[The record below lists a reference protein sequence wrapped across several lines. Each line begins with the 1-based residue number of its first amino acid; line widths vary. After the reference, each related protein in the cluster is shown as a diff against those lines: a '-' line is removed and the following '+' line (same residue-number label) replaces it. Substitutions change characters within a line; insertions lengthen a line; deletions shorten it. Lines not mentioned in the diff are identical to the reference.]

1 MKKTLYALIPM
12 LICFIGSAQN
22 NMNQADLDLLEVYRD
37 RNVVFRQID
46 EHTWIG
52 SGNRMASETVYII
65 EGNDRAVVID
75 AGTYMPKLDKIVA
88 KITDKPVSLLLTHAH
103 GDHVGAVNCFDEV
116 WLNPNDTGLAAYS
129 MKNYKGTVRHIENGQ
144 RFDLGGRV
152 LEAVYT
158 PGHTPGSTTFLEVG
172 TDTGYS
178 GDSFGNGNLLVMD
191 DFKTLIKT
199 CRESYD
205 YFSENGYTKFY
216 NGHFWGPNF
225 ETLDRIKEIQ
235 EIAEGVFLGQIEG
248 EKGKDA
254 GNMDRIVTRNGFR
267 FNYNNEALQ
276 KERADFDFVSVAP
289 EDFNENIFNLVGK
302 DWTVITAGEKPN
314 SMVASWGGA
323 GIMFNKP
330 VTWCFLR
337 ANRYT
342 LEKIKE
348 TGFYTMCYFP
358 EEYKGDIMPF
368 GIKSGRNTDKMAQ
381 TKLTPMLTPA
391 GAPAYEEA
399 KIIIECK
406 LIAAPTVSKDEF
418 YTQEGKEF
426 LQGGYDEA
434 KDWHKLVYGEITRI
448 YIKK

>member
-1 MKKTLYALIPM
+1 MKKTLFALISM
-12 LICFIGSAQN
+12 LACIGAFAQSN
-22 NMNQADLDLLEVYRD
+22 KNQADLDLPEVYRD
-37 RNVVFRQID
+37 KNVVFRQID

-52 SGNRMASETVYII
+52 SGNRVASETVYII
-65 EGNDRAVVID
+65 EGNDKAVVID
-75 AGTYMPKLDKIVA
+75 AGTHMPKLDKIVA
-88 KITDKPVSLLLTHAH
+88 KITDKPVSLILTHGH
-103 GDHVGAVNCFDEV
+103 GDHVGAAGCFDELWV
-116 WLNPNDTGLAAYS
+116 NTADKGMLR
-129 MKNYKGTVRHIENGQ
+129 NYKGTIHHIENGQ

-152 LEAVYT
+152 LEAFYT

-178 GDSFGNGNLLVMD
+178 GDAFGNGNLLVMG

-216 NGHFWGPNF
+216 NGHFWGDNF
-225 ETLDRIKEIQ
+225 ETLERIKEIQ
-235 EIAEGVFLGQIEG
+235 DIAEGVFFGQIEG
-248 EKGKDA
+248 ENGKDM
-254 GNMDRIVTRNGFR
+254 GNMDRIVRRNDFR
-267 FNYNNEALQ
+267 FNYNNDALQ
-276 KERADFDFVSVAP
+276 KERAEFDFVTVTP
-289 EDFNENIFNLVGK
+289 EEFNENIFNLVGK
-302 DWTVITAGEKPN
+302 DWTVITAGEEPN
-314 SMVASWGGA
+314 SMVASWGGV

-348 TGFYTMCYFP
+348 TCFYTMCYFP
-358 EEYKGDIMPF
+358 EQHKGDIMPF
-368 GIKSGRNTDKMAQ
+368 GTKSGRNTDKMAQ

-418 YTQEGKEF
+418 YTQEGKDF

-434 KDWHKLVYGEITRI
+434 RDWHKLVYGEITKI

>member
-1 MKKTLYALIPM
+1 MKKTLLALISM
-12 LICFIGSAQN
+12 LACIGAFAQTN
-22 NMNQADLDLLEVYRD
+22 KNQADIDLPEVYRD
-37 RNVVFRQID
+37 KNIVFRQID

-52 SGNRMASETVYII
+52 SGNRVASETVYII
-65 EGNDRAVVID
+65 EGNEKAVLLD
-75 AGTYMPKLDKIVA
+75 AGTHIPKLDKIVA
-88 KITDKPVSLLLTHAH
+88 KITDKPVSLLLTHGH
-103 GDHVGAVNCFDEV
+103 GDHVGAAGCFDEL
-116 WLNPNDTGLAAYS
+116 WMNTADKGMLR
-129 MKNYKGTVRHIENGQ
+129 NYKGTIHHIENGQ

-152 LEAVYT
+152 LEAFYT
-158 PGHTPGSTTFLEVG
+158 PGHTPGSVTFLEVG

-178 GDSFGNGNLLVMD
+178 GDAFGNGNLLVMG

-216 NGHFWGPNF
+216 NGHFWGDNF
-225 ETLDRIKEIQ
+225 ETLERIKEIRD
-235 EIAEGVFLGQIEG
+235 IAEGVFFGQIEG
-248 EKGKDA
+248 EKGKDM
-254 GNMDRIVTRNGFR
+254 GNMDRIVRRNDFR
-267 FNYNNEALQ
+267 FNYNNAAME
-276 KERADFDFVSVAP
+276 KERAEWDYVTVSAEEFD
-289 EDFNENIFNLVGK
+289 ENIFNLVGK
-302 DWTVITAGEKPN
+302 DWTVITAGEEPN
-314 SMVASWGGA
+314 SMVASWGGV

-348 TGFYTMCYFP
+348 TGFYTMSYFP
-358 EEYKGDIMPF
+358 EQYKGEIMPF
-368 GIKSGRNTDKMAQ
+368 GTKSGRNTDKMAQ

-391 GAPAYEEA
+391 GAPAYKEA

-434 KDWHKLVYGEITRI
+434 KDWHKLVYGEITKI

>member
-1 MKKTLYALIPM
+1 MKKTLFALISM
-12 LICFIGSAQN
+12 LACIGAFAQSN
-22 NMNQADLDLLEVYRD
+22 KNQADLDLPEVYRD
-37 RNVVFRQID
+37 KNVVFRQID

-52 SGNRMASETVYII
+52 SGNRVASETVYII
-65 EGNDRAVVID
+65 EGNDKAVVID
-75 AGTYMPKLDKIVA
+75 AGTHMPKLDKIVA
-88 KITDKPVSLLLTHAH
+88 KITDKPVSLILTHGH
-103 GDHVGAVNCFDEV
+103 GDHVGAAGCFDELWV
-116 WLNPNDTGLAAYS
+116 NTEDKGMLR
-129 MKNYKGTVRHIENGQ
+129 NYKGTIHHIENGQ

-152 LEAVYT
+152 LEAFYT

-178 GDSFGNGNLLVMD
+178 GDAFGNGNLLVMG

-216 NGHFWGPNF
+216 NGHFWGDNF
-225 ETLDRIKEIQ
+225 ETLERIKEIQ
-235 EIAEGVFLGQIEG
+235 DIAEGVFFGQIEG
-248 EKGKDA
+248 ENGKDM
-254 GNMDRIVTRNGFR
+254 GNMDRIVRRNDFR
-267 FNYNNEALQ
+267 FNYNNDALQ
-276 KERADFDFVSVAP
+276 KERAEFDFVTVTP
-289 EDFNENIFNLVGK
+289 EEFNENIFNLVSK
-302 DWTVITAGEKPN
+302 DWTVITAGEEPN
-314 SMVASWGGA
+314 SMVASWGGV

-348 TGFYTMCYFP
+348 TGTYTMCYFP
-358 EEYKGDIMPF
+358 AEYKGDILKF
-368 GIKSGRNTDKMAQ
+368 GTVSGRNTEKMAQ
-381 TKLTPMLTPA
+381 TKLTQMPTPD
-391 GAPAYEEA
+391 GAPAYEQA

-418 YTQEGKEF
+418 YTEEGKEF

-434 KDWHKLVYGEITRI
+434 KDWHKLVFGEITNI
-448 YIKK
+448 YVKK

>member
-1 MKKTLYALIPM
+1 M
-12 LICFIGSAQN
+12 LACIGAFAQTN
-22 NMNQADLDLLEVYRD
+22 KNQADIDLPEVYRD
-37 RNVVFRQID
+37 KNIVFRQID

-52 SGNRMASETVYII
+52 SGNRVASETVYII
-65 EGNDRAVVID
+65 EGNEKAVLLD
-75 AGTYMPKLDKIVA
+75 AGTHIPKLDKIVA
-88 KITDKPVSLLLTHAH
+88 KITDKPVSLLLTHGH
-103 GDHVGAVNCFDEV
+103 GDHVGAAGCFDEL
-116 WLNPNDTGLAAYS
+116 WMNTADKGMLR
-129 MKNYKGTVRHIENGQ
+129 NYKGTIHHIENGQ

-152 LEAVYT
+152 LEAFYT
-158 PGHTPGSTTFLEVG
+158 PGHTPGSVTFLEVG

-178 GDSFGNGNLLVMD
+178 GDAFGNGNLLVMG

-216 NGHFWGPNF
+216 NGHFWGDNF
-225 ETLDRIKEIQ
+225 ETLERIKEIRD
-235 EIAEGVFLGQIEG
+235 IAEGVFFGQIEG
-248 EKGKDA
+248 EKGKDM
-254 GNMDRIVTRNGFR
+254 GNMDRIVRRNDFR
-267 FNYNNEALQ
+267 FNYNNAAME
-276 KERADFDFVSVAP
+276 KERAEWDYVTVSAEEFD
-289 EDFNENIFNLVGK
+289 ENIFNLVGK
-302 DWTVITAGEKPN
+302 DWTVITAGEEPN
-314 SMVASWGGA
+314 SMVASWGGV

-348 TGFYTMCYFP
+348 TGFYTMSYFP
-358 EEYKGDIMPF
+358 EQYKGEIMPF
-368 GIKSGRNTDKMAQ
+368 GTKSGRNTDKMAQ

-391 GAPAYEEA
+391 GAPAYKEA

-434 KDWHKLVYGEITRI
+434 KDWHKLVYGEITKI

>member
-1 MKKTLYALIPM
+1 M
-12 LICFIGSAQN
+12 LACIGAFAQSN
-22 NMNQADLDLLEVYRD
+22 KNQADLDLPEVYRD
-37 RNVVFRQID
+37 KNVVFRQID

-52 SGNRMASETVYII
+52 SGNRVASETVYII
-65 EGNDRAVVID
+65 EGNDKAVVID
-75 AGTYMPKLDKIVA
+75 AGTHMPKLDKIVA
-88 KITDKPVSLLLTHAH
+88 KITDKPVSLILTHGH
-103 GDHVGAVNCFDEV
+103 GDHVGAAGCFDELWV
-116 WLNPNDTGLAAYS
+116 NTEDKGMLR
-129 MKNYKGTVRHIENGQ
+129 NYKGTIHHIENGQ

-152 LEAVYT
+152 LEAFYT

-178 GDSFGNGNLLVMD
+178 GDAFGNGNLLVMG

-216 NGHFWGPNF
+216 NGHFWGDNF
-225 ETLDRIKEIQ
+225 ETLERIKEIQ
-235 EIAEGVFLGQIEG
+235 DIAEGVFFGQIEG
-248 EKGKDA
+248 ENGKDM
-254 GNMDRIVTRNGFR
+254 GNMDRIVRRNDFR
-267 FNYNNEALQ
+267 FNYNNDALQ
-276 KERADFDFVSVAP
+276 NERAEFDFVTVTP
-289 EDFNENIFNLVGK
+289 EEFNENIFNLVSK
-302 DWTVITAGEKPN
+302 DWTVITAGEEPN
-314 SMVASWGGA
+314 SMVASWGGV

-348 TGFYTMCYFP
+348 TGFYTMSYFP
-358 EEYKGDIMPF
+358 EQHKGDIMPF
-368 GIKSGRNTDKMAQ
+368 GTKSGRNTDKMAQ

-418 YTQEGKEF
+418 YTQEGKDF

-434 KDWHKLVYGEITRI
+434 KDWHKLVYGEITKI

>member
-1 MKKTLYALIPM
+1 MKKTLFALISM
-12 LICFIGSAQN
+12 LACIGAFAQSN
-22 NMNQADLDLLEVYRD
+22 KNQADLDLPEVYRD
-37 RNVVFRQID
+37 KNVVFRQID

-52 SGNRMASETVYII
+52 SGNRVASETVYII
-65 EGNDRAVVID
+65 EGNDKAVVID
-75 AGTYMPKLDKIVA
+75 AGTHMPKLDKIVA
-88 KITDKPVSLLLTHAH
+88 KITDKPVSLILTHGH
-103 GDHVGAVNCFDEV
+103 GDHVGAAGCFDELWV
-116 WLNPNDTGLAAYS
+116 NTEDKGMLR
-129 MKNYKGTVRHIENGQ
+129 NYKGTIHHIENGQ

-152 LEAVYT
+152 LEAFYT

-178 GDSFGNGNLLVMD
+178 GDAFGNGNLLVMG

-216 NGHFWGPNF
+216 NGHFWGDNF
-225 ETLDRIKEIQ
+225 ETLERIKEIQ
-235 EIAEGVFLGQIEG
+235 DIAEGVFFGQIEG
-248 EKGKDA
+248 ENGKDM
-254 GNMDRIVTRNGFR
+254 GNMDRIVRRNDFR
-267 FNYNNEALQ
+267 FNYNNDALQ
-276 KERADFDFVSVAP
+276 KERAEFDFVTVTP
-289 EDFNENIFNLVGK
+289 EEFNENIFNLVSK
-302 DWTVITAGEKPN
+302 DWTVITAGEEPN
-314 SMVASWGGA
+314 SMVASWGGV

-342 LEKIKE
+342 LEKMRE
-348 TGFYTMCYFP
+348 TGIYTMCYFP
-358 EEYKGDIMPF
+358 EQHKGDIMPF
-368 GIKSGRNTDKMAQ
+368 GTKSGRNTDKMAQ

-418 YTQEGKEF
+418 YTQEGKDF

-434 KDWHKLVYGEITRI
+434 KDWHKLVYGEITKI